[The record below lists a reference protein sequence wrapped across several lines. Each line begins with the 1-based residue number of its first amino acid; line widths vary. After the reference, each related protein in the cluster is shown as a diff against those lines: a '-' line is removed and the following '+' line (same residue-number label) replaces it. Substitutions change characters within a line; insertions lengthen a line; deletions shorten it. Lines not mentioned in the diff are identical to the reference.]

1 MLYASHEF
9 RSRRCTNAS
18 AFAFKQSCDFDKH
31 GKVLN
36 VCALYLQEWLVVRYL
51 DAIVSSHCAISC
63 DSSYLRA
70 YQRRASA
77 YESLGDISAALQDLQ
92 WIINSSCD
100 SSSLYREAR
109 GKTAELQRRYKRSQN
124 ADPYRVLGLRSSATT
139 AEVKSQFRKLA
150 LQFHPDKTNNHEGGS
165 EVFRLISQA
174 NSILSDEH
182 RRRRFDATRLNRSR
196 FDLQKRT

>member
-1 MLYASHEF
+1 MF
-9 RSRRCTNAS
+9 
-18 AFAFKQSCDFDKH
+18 
-31 GKVLN
+31 
-36 VCALYLQEWLVVRYL
+36 RYL
-51 DAIVSSHCAISC
+51 DAIVSSYCAMSC

-77 YESLGDISAALQDLQ
+77 YEYLGDISAALQDLQ
-92 WIINSSCD
+92 RIINSSCD

-109 GKTAELQRRYKRSQN
+109 AKIGELQRRYKRSQN

-182 RRRRFDATRLNRSR
+182 RRRRFDATRLNSSR